1 MRAHSTISMS
11 NGAGT
16 LLSRRERTDPF
27 PYRVPMLT
35 GWDIVPR
42 PKVCAIS
49 YHPYPSCPFMWTI
62 SGFVESR
69 VILSGITLAAPHDG
83 TA

>member
-1 MRAHSTISMS
+1 MRAHSTIPMS

-16 LLSRRERTDPF
+16 LLSRRGRTDPF
-27 PYRVPMLT
+27 PYIVPMLT
-35 GWDIVPR
+35 GWILLHVR
-42 PKVCAIS
+42 KVCAIS

-62 SGFVESR
+62 SGFIDLR
-69 VILSGITLAAPHDG
+69 VIFSGITLAAPDDG